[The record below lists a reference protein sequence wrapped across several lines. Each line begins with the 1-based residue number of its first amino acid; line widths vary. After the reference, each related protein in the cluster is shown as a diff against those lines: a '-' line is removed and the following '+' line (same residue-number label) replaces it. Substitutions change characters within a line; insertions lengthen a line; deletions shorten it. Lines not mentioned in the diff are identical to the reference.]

1 MFLFFVDDET
11 PRSTFTPD
19 ITDTVEL
26 SWRLLAILS
35 KSDPTEAEQDL
46 KKLRDELNL
55 RSKNISLS

>member
-1 MFLFFVDDET
+1 MHLLDDEA
-11 PRSTFTPD
+11 PRGTFAPD

-35 KSDPTEAEQDL
+35 KSDPIEAERDL

-55 RSKNISLS
+55 RSKNLL